1 MGSTGW
7 MITLAVL
14 LIAGAAAVAAAV
26 QRRPRRGRPASGLD
40 AEAEANHWLVRL
52 AGGLVPPD
60 VRAWAGADETAG
72 RSLTNAAECH
82 RAARARLAAARTAA
96 EYGEATRLAR
106 EGLEHLRAARTALDR
121 NAAPTSVPAPVP
133 APTSVPAPVPAPVPA
148 SVPASVP
155 APVQASTRAPATA
168 PAPAP
173 APARAGFPFA
183 HPSGDAP
190 SSSSLSAMSVDHD
203 WAHARRAAMSGSA
216 RPYCVNAESG

>member
-26 QRRPRRGRPASGLD
+26 RRRPRRGRPASGLD

-52 AGGLVPPD
+52 TGGLVPPD

-72 RSLTNAAECH
+72 RSLTDAAECH

-121 NAAPTSVPAPVP
+121 NAAPTSAPASAPVP
-133 APTSVPAPVPAPVPA
+133 ASASASVPAPVPA
-148 SVPASVP
+148 SVPVP
-155 APVQASTRAPATA
+155 ASTRAPASA

-173 APARAGFPFA
+173 APASARAGFPFA